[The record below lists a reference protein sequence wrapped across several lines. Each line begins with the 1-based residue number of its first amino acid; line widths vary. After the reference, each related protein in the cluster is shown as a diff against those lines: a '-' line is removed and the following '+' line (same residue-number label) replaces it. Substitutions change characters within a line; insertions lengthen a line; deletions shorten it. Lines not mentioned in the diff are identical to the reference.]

1 LELILKKLLILVL
14 VLTMSAAFAKR
25 NQSKPAQQGIRA
37 TPMQKQQGEPND
49 KDPAPQDHNEQAWG
63 YRK

>member
-1 LELILKKLLILVL
+1 VKKLAILILAIS
-14 VLTMSAAFAKR
+14 MSTAFAKR
-25 NQSKPAQQGIRA
+25 NHSAPNQKGIRA